1 MMKPL
6 TRNLGWKLAS
16 LLAAFVMWLLVSGAR
31 ELTTSI
37 TVPVQYRNIPK
48 SLEIS
53 SDMMEQ
59 VHLVLRG
66 PSPLLTRLAPGG
78 LPLVI
83 DLSDARTPGQRTF
96 TLDSRNIAL
105 PAGVT
110 LERAVPAQIQ
120 IRLETRISRDVPV
133 KPQFENMPEGM
144 HIQSA
149 EVTPARLT
157 IVGPQSRVRHI
168 QEVLT
173 DAVDLRMLDS
183 NGNIASTAYSGDAQV
198 NFTTSPSVTIHVTV
212 VPKPSDQGKR

>member
-1 MMKPL
+1 MLKSL
-6 TRNLGWKLAS
+6 TRNWGWKLS
-16 LLAAFVMWLLVSGAR
+16 SLAAAFGLWLMVSGAR

-48 SLEIS
+48 TLEIS

-66 PSPLLTRLAPGG
+66 PSPLLSRLSPGS

-83 DLSDARTPGQRTF
+83 DLGGVTTPGQRTF
-96 TLDSRNIAL
+96 TLNSRNIAL

-120 IRLETRISRDVPV
+120 IRLETRLKRDVPV
-133 KPQFENMPEGM
+133 KPQFENLPAGM
-144 HIQSA
+144 QVVSA
-149 EVTPARLT
+149 DVKPPTLT
-157 IVGPQSRVRHI
+157 IIGPQSRVQHI

-183 NGNIASTAYSGDAQV
+183 SGNITSTAYSGDAQV
-198 NFTTSPSVTIHVTV
+198 NFTSSPSVTIHITV
-212 VPKPSDQGKR
+212 GPKPPEQGKN

>member
-16 LLAAFVMWLLVSGAR
+16 LGAAFGLWLLISGAR

-66 PSPLLTRLAPGG
+66 PSPLLSRLGPDG

-83 DLSDARTPGQRTF
+83 DLSDVRTPGQRTF
-96 TLDSRNIAL
+96 TLDSRNIDL

-120 IRLETRISRDVPV
+120 IRLETRIAREVPV
-133 KPQFENMPEGM
+133 KPQFENLPEGM
-144 HIQSA
+144 QVEA
-149 EVTPARLT
+149 ADVRPAKLT
-157 IVGPQSRVRHI
+157 VIGPQSRVQHI

-173 DAVDLRMLDS
+173 DAVDLRMLDA
-183 NGNIASTAYSGDAQV
+183 NGKISSTAYSGDAQV
-198 NFTTSPSVTIHVTV
+198 NFTTSASVSIHVTLG
-212 VPKPSDQGKR
+212 PKPPEQGKK